1 MTAGD
6 RMIRDLPF
14 RSRAEIEAV
23 QERKFAETLDLCFD
37 RHPYYRRLFAERG
50 IRRGDIRGL
59 ADIGL
64 IPVIDKSVY
73 AAAPEDFRLET
84 EGLEDE
90 ARVTWD
96 VMHTTGTSSGT
107 PTPFHSTAHDF
118 YAILTANRR
127 ALEIRGARPGD
138 IVANLCPMTLY
149 PYGAY
154 HRTIAAANAMKLPVV
169 SPMPGRPSP
178 RFHWSAGLD
187 EVVETV
193 ARSRCTILWGVASY
207 VRRVLMHAQSVG
219 ADFSC
224 VRLAFVT
231 GEAVSDDLRRDMT
244 GRMAALGAIDPVVN
258 VSYAATEMQVGT
270 VECRPNSG
278 FHNPAPDQ
286 FYFEVVDPV
295 RHEPLPH
302 GRRGLAVLTHL
313 DRRGTV
319 LLRYALGDLTAQTH
333 DRCPHCGAGTDRFI
347 ELPSRA
353 DDLIKVRGMLINP
366 AVIAETILRDGRVD
380 EYQIVIDREDMSDPL
395 SMDRMTLRI
404 APAAGVSERSVAAG
418 LEEDVK
424 RATGVRPDIETVS
437 ITDIYDP
444 DRSLKSKRLI
454 DLRRTE
460 ATV

>member
-1 MTAGD
+1 VGSGAP
-6 RMIRDLPF
+6 MIPDLPF
-14 RSRAEIEAV
+14 RPRAEIEAV
-23 QERKFAETLDLCFD
+23 QERKFAEMLDLCFTH
-37 RHPYYRRLFAERG
+37 HPYYRRVFSERG
-50 IRRGDIRGL
+50 IRRADIRSL

-64 IPVIDKSVY
+64 IPVIEKSVY

-96 VMHTTGTSSGT
+96 VMHTTGTSGGT

-178 RFHWSAGLD
+178 RFHWSADLD

-207 VRRVLMHAQSVG
+207 VRRVLMHAQTVG
-219 ADFSC
+219 ADFSS

-231 GEAVSDDLRRDMT
+231 GEAVSEDLRRDMT
-244 GRMAALGAIDPVVN
+244 ERMAALGAVDPAVN

-270 VECRPNSG
+270 VECRPLSG

-286 FYFEVVDPV
+286 FYFEVVDPES
-295 RHEPLPH
+295 REPLPR
-302 GRRGLAVLTHL
+302 GQRGLAVLTHL

-319 LLRYALGDLTAQTH
+319 LLRYALGDLTAQSH
-333 DRCPHCGAGTDRFI
+333 AQCPHCGAWTDRFT

-366 AVIAETILRDGRVD
+366 AVIAEAVLRNGHVD
-380 EYQIVIDREDMSDPL
+380 EYQVIIDREDEGDAL
-395 SMDRMTLRI
+395 SMDRMVLRI
-404 APAAGVSERSVAAG
+404 ALASGTSERSVAAA
-418 LEEDVK
+418 LVEEVK
-424 RATGVRPDIETVS
+424 RATGVRPEIETVS
-437 ITDIYDP
+437 ITDIFDP
-444 DRSLKSKRLI
+444 DRSLKSRRMI
-454 DLRRTE
+454 DRRQRE
-460 ATV
+460 ATE